1 MRITKY
7 FDCVKIFHSL
17 SSYEFVEATLHFVGF
32 LHVYFLL
39 LISDTTH
46 SSHTRDPP
54 IQGQPRS
61 RRLQSHETEG
71 SPTHTMHRADVTPPP
86 PDDDDGDDDDTHVKT
101 LISPSAN
108 IDNVELE
115 EIQVDR
121 AQTVHG
127 APAAASYAAPVSIT
141 YDMPQKDLEQ
151 LLQRAEQLQLENT
164 EKAITA
170 HTQFAKR
177 PNNSETQDTSTVN
190 RDVRRKTQDRDV
202 LPKFRRHGDGVLSS
216 DSESDSDSDWL
227 SIGAVGNAD
236 ETAVKTFDCL
246 NIPKKYREKR
256 EKCRDQRQHV
266 TEDDLVI
273 RKYIPPDPD
282 RKRKTKKSKH
292 KLLKE

>member
-7 FDCVKIFHSL
+7 FDCVKIFYSL

-54 IQGQPRS
+54 TQGQPRS

-71 SPTHTMHRADVTPPP
+71 SPTHTMHRPDVTPPP

-101 LISPSAN
+101 PISPSAN

-127 APAAASYAAPVSIT
+127 APAAPSYGAPVSIT

-151 LLQRAEQLQLENT
+151 LLQRAEQLRLENT
-164 EKAITA
+164 EKAI
-170 HTQFAKR
+170 HTQFEKR
-177 PNNSETQDTSTVN
+177 PNNSGTQDTSTVN

-202 LPKFRRHGDGVLSS
+202 LPKFRRHGVLSS

-282 RKRKTKKSKH
+282 RKRKTKTSKH
-292 KLLKE
+292 KFLKE

>member
-1 MRITKY
+1 MRITKF
-7 FDCVKIFHSL
+7 FDCVKIFYSL

-71 SPTHTMHRADVTPPP
+71 SPTHSMHRPDITPPP

-101 LISPSAN
+101 PISPSAN

-121 AQTVHG
+121 AQTLRG

-190 RDVRRKTQDRDV
+190 RDVRRKTQDRNV
-202 LPKFRRHGDGVLSS
+202 LPKFRRHGVLSS
-216 DSESDSDSDWL
+216 GSESDSDSDWL
-227 SIGAVGNAD
+227 SIGAADNAD
-236 ETAVKTFDCL
+236 ETAVKTFDCS
-246 NIPKKYREKR
+246 NIPEKYREKR
-256 EKCRDQRQHV
+256 EKSRDQRQYV